1 MPARTTAR
9 AALWLSLTAVALSGC
24 RNPKTDTAVDCASPE
39 ANAGVDMS
47 AEVDDVISLTAVES
61 QVCSRLTPN
70 YTWSFESLPLDS
82 QVDDSTF
89 TDNNSESAVET
100 SFEPDVVGTYVVSV
114 TVDDGIETSAADLV
128 VIDIV
133 SGNERPVAD
142 CGDNLT
148 GEVGDLLQ
156 LDGSDSMDPEGAA
169 LEYAWSLA
177 TVPAESAMT
186 SNDLYDS
193 STDAPTLVP
202 DAAGVYITSLI
213 VSDGDQWSEPDYCS
227 LTIGSGNESPYADAG
242 DSKVYPPCVDN
253 TIQLN
258 GNGSYDPEGIELEYL
273 WSVVTVPAGSIAN
286 DGDFDDP
293 ANGSPSF
300 TWDRAGEYTFQL
312 MVSDGET
319 WSAPDLVAAEITDK
333 ADNEAPEANAGDDQS
348 LSLSADCVSSSYEWT
363 CEDCSESSVELDGSG
378 SEAEDGDDITFSW
391 TETSGDLE
399 IVAPSSAFTSV
410 NTPSMTATYGTSD
423 SVSYT
428 VELTV
433 SDCELSDTDEV
444 TVQISC
450 TGEN

>member
-1 MPARTTAR
+1 MPARTTAH
-9 AALWLSLTAVALSGC
+9 AALWLSLVALALSGC
-24 RNPKTDTAVDCASPE
+24 RNTKTDTAEECAAPE
-39 ANAGVDMS
+39 ANAGIDMS
-47 AEVDDVISLTAVES
+47 AEVDDVIALSATDS

-70 YTWSFESLPLDS
+70 YTWSFESLPLES

-100 SFEPDVVGTYVVSV
+100 SFEPDVVGTYVVSL
-114 TVDDGIETSAADLV
+114 TVEDGVDTSAADLV
-128 VIDIV
+128 VIDII
-133 SGNERPVAD
+133 SGNERPIAN
-142 CGDNLT
+142 CGDNLAGDV
-148 GEVGDLLQ
+148 GELIA
-156 LDGSDSMDPEGAA
+156 LDGSASHDPEGAA
-169 LEYAWSLA
+169 LEYSWALA
-177 TVPAESAMT
+177 TVPTESAMT
-186 SNDLYDS
+186 SVDLYDS
-193 STDAPTLVP
+193 STDSPTLIP
-202 DAAGVYITSLI
+202 DVAGVFIASLV

-227 LTIGSGNESPYADAG
+227 LTINSGNEVPYADAG

-273 WSVVTVPAGSIAN
+273 WSVVTVPTGSSAGDS
-286 DGDFDDP
+286 DFDDP
-293 ANGSPSF
+293 ALGSPQF
-300 TWDRAGEYTFQL
+300 TWDLSGEYTFQL

-319 WSAPDLVAAEITDK
+319 WSAPDLVAAEITDR

-348 LSLSADCVSSSYEWT
+348 LSLSADCVSSSYEWS

-391 TETSGDLE
+391 SESSGDLD
-399 IVAPSSAFTSV
+399 ILAPSSAFTSV
-410 NTPSMTATYGTSD
+410 GTPTMEATYGSTD
-423 SVSYT
+423 SLSYT

-444 TVQISC
+444 TVEISC